1 MVRVRFAPSPT
12 GYLHIGG
19 ARTALFNWLYARS
32 KGGKFILRIE
42 DTDVKR
48 STPEAV
54 EAILESLKWL
64 GLDWDEG
71 PYFQS
76 GRLEIYRRYARQL
89 LETGHAYYCYCT
101 PEELEEK
108 RAKMISDDDQA
119 AGYDGTCRQLPQAGR
134 DRLRSLGLKPS
145 VRFKVPRGISRV
157 TKMEDILRGPRE
169 FDNHLLGDFIILR
182 PDGTPTYN
190 FAVVVDDGEM
200 GITHVIRG
208 DDHISNTPRQILL
221 FETLGFELPSF
232 AHLPM
237 IWGSDR
243 TRLSKRHGA
252 TSVIAYREEGCLPEA
267 MVNYL
272 ALLGWATSD
281 SQQIFTREELVLKF
295 SLERIS
301 KNPAIFDSEKLNW
314 MNGEYIRS
322 TDLEKLV
329 DLALP
334 YLKEVKGPAAQ
345 ADREWFVELLRIY
358 RERIKTL
365 KQLLEQADFFFTDRI
380 QLTEDALNKVL
391 MKEGVPDILR
401 QTKDVLAKVEPFN
414 VETIEDALRA
424 LAAELGI
431 GAGKVIH
438 PLRASLTGRR
448 ASPGLF
454 EVIALLGRPI
464 TLTRIEQTIQELREL
479 RSS

>member
-48 STPEAV
+48 STPAAV
-54 EAILESLKWL
+54 EAILEGLRWL

-76 GRLEIYRRYARQL
+76 ERLEIYQRYARQL
-89 LETGHAYYCYCT
+89 LESGSAYYCYCT
-101 PEELEEK
+101 PQELEEK
-108 RAKMISDDDQA
+108 RAKMVSAGQE
-119 AGYDGTCRQLPQAGR
+119 AGYDGTCRELSQ
-134 DRLRSLGLKPS
+134 DKEKRLRESGRKPS
-145 VRFKVPRGISRV
+145 VRFKVPPGL
-157 TKMEDILRGPRE
+157 TKMADILRGPRE
-169 FDNHLLGDFIILR
+169 FDNQLLGDFIILR
-182 PDGTPTYN
+182 PDRTPTYN

-221 FETLGFELPSF
+221 FEALKFNLPSF

-252 TSVIAYREEGCLPEA
+252 TSVTAYREEGYLPEA
-267 MVNYL
+267 LVNYL
-272 ALLGWATSD
+272 ALLGWSTSD
-281 SQQIFTREELVLKF
+281 SQQIIGREELISKF

-301 KNPAIFDSEKLNW
+301 KNPAIFDQEKLTW
-314 MNGEYIRS
+314 MNGEYLRS
-322 TDLEKLV
+322 TDLERLL
-329 DLALP
+329 DLAMP
-334 YLKEVKGPAAQ
+334 YLKEMKGPAAG
-345 ADREWFVELLRIY
+345 ADRGWFKELVRLY
-358 RERIKTL
+358 QERIKTL
-365 KQLLEQADFFFTDRI
+365 SQLLEQADFFFTEEI
-380 QLTEDALNKVL
+380 QPDEEALNKVL
-391 MKEGVPDILR
+391 RKEGVVDILR
-401 QTKDVLAKVEPFN
+401 RAGDVLAEVEPFK
-414 VETIEDALRA
+414 VETIEHELRA
-424 LAAELGI
+424 LAAELGV

-438 PLRASLTGRR
+438 PLRVSLTGRR

-454 EVIALLGRPI
+454 EVITLLGRPT
-464 TLTRIEQTIQELREL
+464 TLRRIEQTINDLKKKT
-479 RSS
+479 